1 MINIEIF
8 KDDLAIKNIEIETSS
23 RISEIV
29 NGFVEN
35 YNDILSFKINSKEYK
50 NEDFLITENC
60 TINCITYNHIEGKRI
75 YQDSAIFIL
84 TKAIYNLFADKVQLV
99 VEHSIDDGVF
109 CELFGLDDYS
119 EKYIELIQEEMQK
132 IVKNKLWI
140 EKIKFPWN
148 QANEILERQGRKD
161 LINNLNYYSD
171 RDIHLYKCGEYYDFY
186 ARPLADNTKTVTTFK
201 VEYQKPGLILRF
213 PQRGSFTMRG
223 NIHFSKKVFE
233 AHQLHDKWL
242 NNLKVHNIIDINKLI
257 DNYEIGRFILHE
269 EALHEKKIANIA
281 DEIAQ
286 TNIKIILIAGPSS
299 SGKTTFSH
307 RLAVQLLVSG
317 LKPFVIGLDDYF
329 LGRERTPILPNGE
342 YDFESIHALDLELLN
357 NHLTELLAGKE
368 VELPKYNFGRGISEK
383 SGRRVKLSSENVIVI
398 EGIHGLNPEL
408 TAQIPDDKKVKIYVT
423 ALNQLNID
431 NHNRIPTTDCRKIRR
446 SVRDYYYRGYSA
458 DETLTR
464 WQSVRDGEN
473 RNIFPFQENAD
484 YIFNSGLTY
493 ELGCLKSH
501 AYKELKKIPEYSPNY
516 TEAQRLLVLL
526 GFIKDIP
533 ENLVPNNSILKEF
546 IGGSVF
552 LG

>member
-1 MINIEIF
+1 MINIELY
-8 KDDLAIKNIEIETSS
+8 KDDIAIKNIEIEKANQI
-23 RISEIV
+23 RKIV
-29 NGFVEN
+29 NGFIEN
-35 YNDILSFKINSKEYK
+35 YDEILSFKINNKRYQNDNYLIS
-50 NEDFLITENC
+50 EDC
-60 TINCITYNHIEGKRI
+60 KINCITYNHIEGKRI
-75 YQDSAIFIL
+75 YQDSVIFIL
-84 TKAIYNLFADKVQLV
+84 TKAVYNIFADKVQLV

-109 CELFGLDDYS
+109 CELFGLEDYS
-119 EKYIELIQEEMQK
+119 EKYVYLIQDEMQK
-132 IVKNKLWI
+132 IANKGLWI
-140 EKIKFPWN
+140 DKLKFTWEE
-148 QANEILERQGRKD
+148 AKEILSRQGRKD
-161 LINNLNYYSD
+161 LIKNLDYYSD
-171 RDIHLYKCGEYYDFY
+171 REIYLYKCGDYYDFY
-186 ARPLADNTKTVTTFK
+186 SRPLADNTKNVPVFK
-201 VEYQKPGLILRF
+201 VGYQEPGLILRF
-213 PQRGSFTMRG
+213 PQRGSFTMRE
-223 NIHFSKKVFE
+223 NIHFSEKVFA

-257 DNYEIGRFILHE
+257 DTYEIGDFILHE

-286 TNIKIILIAGPSS
+286 TNKKIILIAGPSS

-317 LKPFVIGLDDYF
+317 LKPIVIGLDDYF
-329 LGRERTPILPNGE
+329 LGRDRTPILPNGE

-357 NHLTELLAGKE
+357 NHLKDLLAGQE
-368 VELPKYNFGRGISEK
+368 IELPKYNFGRGLSEN
-383 SGRRVKLSSENVIVI
+383 SGKHVKLCDDNVIVM

-458 DETLTR
+458 NETLSR

-473 RNIFPFQENAD
+473 RNIFPYQENAD

-501 AYKELKKIPEYSPNY
+501 AYKELKKIPECSPNY
-516 TEAQRLLVLL
+516 TEAKRLLILL

-533 ENLVPNNSILKEF
+533 EKLVPNNSILREF

-552 LG
+552 IG

>member
-1 MINIEIF
+1 MINIELF
-8 KDDLAIKNIEIETSS
+8 KDDIHVKNIEIETSS
-23 RISEIV
+23 PIRKIV

-35 YNDILSFKINSKEYK
+35 YDDVLSFKINSKKYQ
-50 NEDFLITENC
+50 NDTFVVTEDC
-60 TINCITYNHIEGKRI
+60 KINCITYNHIEGKRI

-109 CELFGLDDYS
+109 CELFGLEDYS
-119 EKYIELIQEEMQK
+119 EKYIPLIQDEMDK
-132 IVKNKLWI
+132 IVKKGLWI
-140 EKIKFPWN
+140 DKLKFSWDE
-148 QANEILERQGRKD
+148 ANAILERQGRKD
-161 LINNLNYYSD
+161 LIKNLDYYSGREID
-171 RDIHLYKCGEYYDFY
+171 LYKCGEYYDFY
-186 ARPLADNTKTVTTFK
+186 SRPLADNTKNVPVFK
-201 VEYQKPGLILRF
+201 VDYQKPGLILRF
-213 PQRGSFTMRG
+213 PQRGSFTMRE
-223 NIHFSKKVFE
+223 NIDFSKKVFA

-257 DNYEIGRFILHE
+257 DNYEIGNFILHE

-281 DEIAQ
+281 EEIAQ
-286 TNIKIILIAGPSS
+286 TNKKIILIAGPSS

-317 LKPFVIGLDDYF
+317 LKPIVIGLDDYF
-329 LGRERTPILPNGE
+329 LSRDRTPILPNGE
-342 YDFESIHALDLELLN
+342 FDFESIHALDLDLLN
-357 NHLTELLAGKE
+357 EHLQKLIEGKE
-368 VELPKYNFGRGISEK
+368 VELPKYNFGRGLSEK
-383 SGRRVKLSSENVIVI
+383 SGKKVRLASENVIVM

-408 TAQIPDDKKVKIYVT
+408 TAKISDDNKVKIYVT

-458 DETLTR
+458 NETLSR

-473 RNIFPFQENAD
+473 RNIFPYQENAD

-501 AYKELKKIPEYSPNY
+501 AYKELKKIPKCSPNY

-533 ENLVPNNSILKEF
+533 EKLVPHNSILREF

-552 LG
+552 IG